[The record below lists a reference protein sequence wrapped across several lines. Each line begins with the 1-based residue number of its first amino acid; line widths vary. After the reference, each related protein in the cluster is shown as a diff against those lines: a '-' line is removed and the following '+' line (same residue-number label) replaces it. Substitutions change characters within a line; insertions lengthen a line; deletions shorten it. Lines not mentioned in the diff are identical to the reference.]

1 MTKAKSS
8 DDFDRII
15 SEQLDILASGK
26 ATSEDCKRADSI
38 ANMIGKQ
45 FKKDGLR
52 LVYFEKQKKIPPR
65 IDCFESDAKSIR
77 RE

>member
-1 MTKAKSS
+1 MMKAKTS

-15 SEQLDILASGK
+15 AEQLDILASGK

-52 LVYFEKQKKIPPR
+52 LVYFVKQKKIPPH
-65 IDCFESDAKSIR
+65 IDCFESSTKLVR
-77 RE
+77 